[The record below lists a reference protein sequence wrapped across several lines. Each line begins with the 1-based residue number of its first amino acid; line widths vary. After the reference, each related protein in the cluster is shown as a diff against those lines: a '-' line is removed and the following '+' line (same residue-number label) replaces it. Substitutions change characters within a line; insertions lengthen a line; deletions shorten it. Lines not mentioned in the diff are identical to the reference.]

1 MAPDPTRTTD
11 DHEKQSASADRG
23 VGMSDAARGP
33 FTLASLLD
41 LDDDELAQPLLRVA
55 PPEHRWEHL
64 SLGVALDDGALSP
77 AELRTDVA
85 THLPTSDVD
94 LIPGLD
100 APGAIEVPVYLAGR
114 SLSDYLRHT
123 PLALDVIISDSDTI
137 VDVPVDLVHDEVH
150 DEVTDTARSERET
163 VVTPT
168 HPPAFAVTVIGRPR
182 VTPDAPAANFGKS
195 GDGPVL
201 WPKHQSPR
209 PPGVL
214 PAECV
219 RCGAA
224 FSGEKCAKCGHDTAV
239 PAQLAHADRW
249 GHGIAAL
256 LESNNRVVR
265 TVAGLV
271 LAPGELT
278 AAYLVGQRRRY
289 FNPSVIVTT
298 ALVLFA
304 LVSAI
309 GGLRPRP
316 DRSLTIGTDR
326 TAEVLT
332 GLVAAT
338 PVNLAIDTPPDLLRD
353 LATTMDYVP
362 LLWFPLMAFGV
373 LAVVAALRTFDRQ
386 DDKGEVVFAGHF
398 AAWFVIWWGLAVP
411 LLLLITR
418 FGFEYSAAW
427 NGVGRL
433 RYLEHGQIDGLS
445 PTWNALRAAMIS
457 PAFHS
462 WLVGIGLA
470 PWAIIAYRRAFDASW
485 LRAGIAGLLTA
496 AVPLLLLSPF
506 A

>member
-11 DHEKQSASADRG
+11 NHEEERASADRG
-23 VGMSDAARGP
+23 VGMSEAARGP

-41 LDDDELAQPLLRVA
+41 LDDDELAQPLSRVA

-64 SLGVALDDGALSP
+64 SLGVARADGALSP

-85 THLPTSDVD
+85 THLPATDVE

-114 SLSDYLRHT
+114 SLSDYLRNT
-123 PLALDVIISDSDTI
+123 PSALDVIATESDAL
-137 VDVPVDLVHDEVH
+137 VDVPMQAAHAPTEI
-150 DEVTDTARSERET
+150 EAGSERDT
-163 VVTPT
+163 VATPT
-168 HPPAFAVTVIGRPR
+168 HPPAVAVTVVGKPR
-182 VTPDAPAANFGKS
+182 TTQDIAAASLAAPI
-195 GDGPVL
+195 
-201 WPKHQSPR
+201 
-209 PPGVL
+209 
-214 PAECV
+214 
-219 RCGAA
+219 
-224 FSGEKCAKCGHDTAV
+224 
-239 PAQLAHADRW
+239 AHADRW

-256 LESNNRVVR
+256 LESNTRLVR

-304 LVSAI
+304 IVSAI

-332 GLVAAT
+332 GLVAAA
-338 PVNLAIDTPPDLLRD
+338 PVNQALDTPPDLLRD

-362 LLWFPLMAFGV
+362 LLWFPLMVFGV

-398 AAWFVIWWGLAVP
+398 AAWFVIWWGFAVP

-445 PTWNALRAAMIS
+445 PSWNALRAAIVS

-470 PWAIIAYRRAFDASW
+470 PWAVIAYRRAFDASW